1 MMLQVVMLRNS
12 IKVCLICGLCASVQL
27 VLAQAPV
34 PIQLTADSVALD
46 EGRSVYQGQ
55 VELRQGEMQILAD
68 QITVQQDAQQQP
80 RRLIAVGKPV
90 RFRHKAASG
99 WIQAQAQRAD
109 YKVATEQLTLSGD
122 VVLRQAG
129 DVMKSDRVVYDR
141 RRQVLKAG
149 GAAAGKQRVQMTLQA
164 AE

>member
-1 MMLQVVMLRNS
+1 M
-12 IKVCLICGLCASVQL
+12 QL
-27 VLAQAPV
+27 VSAQAPV

-46 EGRSVYQGQ
+46 EGRSVYRGQ
-55 VELRQGEMQILAD
+55 VELRQGEMHILAD

-80 RRLIAVGKPV
+80 RQLIAVGKPV
-90 RFRHKAASG
+90 RFRHKASSG

-109 YKVATEQLTLSGD
+109 YKVATEQLTLTGD

-149 GAAAGKQRVQMTLQA
+149 IAAEGKQRVQMTLQA
-164 AE
+164 VE